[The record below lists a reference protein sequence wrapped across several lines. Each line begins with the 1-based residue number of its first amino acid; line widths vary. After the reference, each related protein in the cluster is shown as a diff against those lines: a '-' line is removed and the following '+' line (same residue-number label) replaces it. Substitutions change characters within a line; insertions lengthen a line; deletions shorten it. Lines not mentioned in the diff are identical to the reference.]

1 MDKLYSAYVQKSL
14 VDLTFVN
21 IDNEEE
27 KLQPHKHKITTLQNL
42 NSLPF
47 IICTPT
53 QLRQE

>member
-1 MDKLYSAYVQKSL
+1 MLSSSKCDKDPEFCSSVVS
-14 VDLTFVN
+14 FVN

-27 KLQPHKHKITTLQNL
+27 KLQPHKITTLQNL